1 MPRAFHFP
9 VLWLFRDQRWRR
21 EWEGK
26 EASSQLHVML
36 GFLHHFFFF
45 FFYQWRWQRLW
56 CSMDKIIPAILFLS
70 PTTCTAF
77 WATNFL
83 NPKNYKTALIDL
95 FYYFQILA
103 CLFKYSILWIRRYM
117 PAVFSHSCLLSY
129 PPCTTLSSYSRISS
143 LSLSLLKLAP
153 LPLQYCFQDIL
164 FLF

>member
-1 MPRAFHFP
+1 MT
-9 VLWLFRDQRWRR
+9 LQRSKVKKRMRR
-21 EWEGK
+21 KGSILS
-26 EASSQLHVML
+26 ASRYARP
-36 GFLHHFFFF
+36 FTPFF

-83 NPKNYKTALIDL
+83 NPKNKKTALIDL

>member
-1 MPRAFHFP
+1 MT
-9 VLWLFRDQRWRR
+9 LQRSKVKKRMRR
-21 EWEGK
+21 KGSILS
-26 EASSQLHVML
+26 ASRYARP
-36 GFLHHFFFF
+36 FTPF

-83 NPKNYKTALIDL
+83 NPKNKKTALIDL